1 MWKFESLSV
10 SFLVLVKDKVVFTLL
25 LPGALLPW
33 GFEYKDP
40 LSSWRELPD
49 KQNIDPEQDLMGDGV
64 LVHGIDFLTFLFLLL
79 FSFPFSV
86 VVFKLPVMFMS
97 PKKQQQAHI
106 TWSLNTLRSSADRW
120 NDEIIELLLA
130 NLPKQN
136 TTKST
141 SDNCENGCSSVK
153 TTRSSSL

>member
-33 GFEYKDP
+33 GFEYKDL

-86 VVFKLPVMFMS
+86 VVFKLPVTFMS

-106 TWSLNTLRSSADRW
+106 TWSLNTLRSFADR
-120 NDEIIELLLA
+120 
-130 NLPKQN
+130 
-136 TTKST
+136 
-141 SDNCENGCSSVK
+141 
-153 TTRSSSL
+153 